1 MGFNIIF
8 ALFILAVAGIVIV
21 VSLDYPYDAKL
32 FPLMVSLG
40 VSVLIVMIIVKET
53 LARARQGKMSG
64 GKDVGSKEVG
74 SKEVAYKFLSPFV
87 WIVSLLLA
95 IYLIGFQVG
104 VPLFCL
110 LYFKVHRQ
118 PWLLSISLTALIG
131 AIIYGVFIIC
141 LEIPFYKGILFM

>member
-64 GKDVGSKEVG
+64 GKDVG

>member
-8 ALFILAVAGIVIV
+8 ALSILAVAGIVIV

-40 VSVLIVMIIVKET
+40 VSVLIVMIIAKET
-53 LARARQGKMSG
+53 LGKARQGKMSG
-64 GKDVGSKEVG
+64 GKDVGSKQ
-74 SKEVAYKFLSPFV
+74 VAYKFLSPFI

-104 VPLFCL
+104 VPLFCF
-110 LYFKVHRQ
+110 LYFKVHHQ